1 MNNTAENSAIV
12 AGKTAAYGGAL
23 TAFTSGLTVSEFGVI
38 VGCIVGVLGLIFGQ
52 YWAWRRDR
60 REQREMVARLQHK
73 LGTGWDEL

>member
-1 MNNTAENSAIV
+1 MSNTAENSAIV
-12 AGKTAAYGGAL
+12 AGKTATYGGAL

-73 LGTGWDEL
+73 FGTGWDEL